1 MHSQRLGAGRLQQQ
15 HAVHP
20 RQQQQCRAVCSRH
33 SGLQQHAGY
42 TLQPLQLQRMQL
54 LQPRVQQQARQRQ
67 LHVVA
72 AAGSQP
78 PETTGQTGF
87 LSSLYKSLRDFGLG
101 KSSMAEGTLGLF
113 TLMGGL
119 TGVALLLWV
128 KGTALRTGRP
138 YQATIEFPMACG
150 ITVGTPVRIR
160 GVAVGSVLNVR
171 PSLDKVDVLVEVNDI
186 GTVIPRNSVIEA
198 NQSGLIAEPLV
209 DITPQLPLPE
219 YTASPLQVAACEDEA
234 AIVCNAGHIRG
245 QQGVALDDM
254 VYVMTRMAR
263 QMEEEGIDKFFEA
276 AQAAKVAL
284 EEATPLLEEATA
296 LTKEITPLLQ
306 ELREGGLMTNLDHL
320 TEAAAGAAA
329 DIQSLQKAVLTDDN
343 VRALRS
349 AVLTL
354 CKTLEHVESI
364 SADVSVFSR
373 DTGVQRNLKT
383 LITALSRIIEE

>member
-1 MHSQRLGAGRLQQQ
+1 MRSQLLNSSRYQGPSAAQYGT
-15 HAVHP
+15 
-20 RQQQQCRAVCSRH
+20 QQQCRVIQLSRLERSQSALH
-33 SGLQQHAGY
+33 MA
-42 TLQPLQLQRMQL
+42 QPLRSQFLHMHTVLQHKKPAS
-54 LQPRVQQQARQRQ
+54 LQ
-67 LHVVA
+67 VVA
-72 AAGSQP
+72 ATGNQP
-78 PETTGQTGF
+78 SDPASGQLGF
-87 LSSLYKSLRDFGLG
+87 LGSLYKSLRDFGLG
-101 KSSMAEGTLGLF
+101 KSSMAEGTAGLF
-113 TLMGGL
+113 TLVGGIVGL
-119 TGVALLLWV
+119 GLFIWA
-128 KGTALRTGRP
+128 KGTALRKGRP
-138 YQATIEFPMACG
+138 YQATIEFPLACG

-160 GVAVGSVLNVR
+160 GVAVGSVMNVK
-171 PSLDKVDVLVEVNDI
+171 PSLDKVDVLIEVNDMN
-186 GTVIPRNSVIEA
+186 TVIPRNSVIEA

-209 DITPQLPLPE
+209 DITPQLPLPT
-219 YTASPLQVAACEDEA
+219 YKALPSDVTACEAEE
-234 AIVCNAGHIRG
+234 AIVCSGGHIQG

-276 AQAAKVAL
+276 AQAATAAI
-284 EEATPLLEEATA
+284 EEATPLLEEATQ

-306 ELREGGLMTNLDHL
+306 ELREGGLMNNLDHL